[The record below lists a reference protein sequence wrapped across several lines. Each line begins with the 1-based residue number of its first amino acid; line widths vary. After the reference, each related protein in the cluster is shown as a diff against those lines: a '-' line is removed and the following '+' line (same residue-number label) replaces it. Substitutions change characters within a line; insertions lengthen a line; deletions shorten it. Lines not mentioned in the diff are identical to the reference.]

1 MEESNVEQ
9 TERVDPEGA
18 LALLMEGNM
27 RFVQGALQHPHASVG
42 WRRAL
47 LAGQRPFAAVASC
60 SDSRVS
66 PEILF
71 DRGLGDLFV
80 VRTAGHVLGE
90 AGIASLEYAVLH
102 LHVPLIIVLGHAE
115 CGAVHAALARADALP
130 GHLSHLARAI
140 APAIGW
146 VLEEARRTGE
156 EKAERAAEQAM
167 QEALDSAESAPRFV
181 AHNRVAQ
188 LHARLT
194 AEALPVESSVI
205 RERVAQGSLRVQAA
219 YYELDC
225 GKVDLLD

>member
-9 TERVDPEGA
+9 TGRVDPEGA
-18 LALLMEGNM
+18 LALLLEGNE
-27 RFVQGALQHPHASVG
+27 RFVQGALRHPHAAVG
-42 WRRAL
+42 WRRTL

-102 LHVPLIIVLGHAE
+102 LHVPLILVLGHAE
-115 CGAVHAALARADALP
+115 CGAVRAALQSSDLLP
-130 GHLSHLARAI
+130 GHLSNLARAI
-140 APAIGW
+140 TPAIGW

-156 EKAERAAEQAM
+156 EKANRDAGQAM
-167 QEALDSAESAPRFV
+167 QATLRSAESAPRLV

-205 RERVAQGSLRVQAA
+205 QERVAQERLGIQAA
-219 YYELDC
+219 YYELDS
-225 GKVDLLD
+225 GKVELLV